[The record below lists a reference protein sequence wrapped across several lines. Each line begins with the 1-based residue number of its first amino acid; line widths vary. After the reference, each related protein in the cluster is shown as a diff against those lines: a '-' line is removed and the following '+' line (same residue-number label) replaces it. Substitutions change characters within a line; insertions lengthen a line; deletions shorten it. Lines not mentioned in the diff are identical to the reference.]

1 MFSEGFFVR
10 ILLAVLG
17 VVLLFAILPPFFRL
31 VGFPV
36 SGDLETV
43 IKIVIAAI
51 AVYYVF
57 RG

>member
-51 AVYYVF
+51 AVYFVF